1 MVKVLFHTSLLLV
14 LLSISGLANPSRA
27 LAADINPPYAS
38 NLNGWQINVSD
49 DLALPDEILKSIKT
63 DINLSFSRIEPD
75 SLPALADY
83 LNQLYPELDV
93 NNNSMLSTKQLE
105 KIIGIARQANSVA
118 KQATSDWTD
127 NEIKTLVKYLQTKL
141 QQRYA
146 QLKHCNAYL
155 HIDGIDTVEKRI
167 ALVLRVANKLESE
180 TDFDE
185 SSIACSK
192 SYQASLSSTQADV
205 KEKTIWVNRIT
216 LQIDELQSNQIS
228 KEQHQSLDKSIEQL
242 LRAKTNYVTEGISG
256 FSEIDLQYV
265 LMWLT
270 SLDDGARNAVQ
281 LSEVQNRKLTQAL
294 LQLRAD
300 RGLSF
305 KALGELSTEVKRL
318 FRQQGFILASSYI
331 PKQNFAKAY
340 GDVKLA
346 VLLGRLSA
354 VEVQSKNKMHY
365 HESVIKKPFE
375 EHIGKVVTGDISKN
389 YYFLND
395 MPGLSLQS
403 GLFEPGDN
411 QGETKLVLNVE
422 EKRWSA
428 MASADNYGTDF
439 TGKYRAIVS
448 ANWFNPIGRGD
459 SLNVGLL
466 HAFDPDN
473 SSLGSLSYDFPLT
486 MRLGSSFS
494 YDRSAYDASRIINGL
509 STVFEGETDT
519 YNLGLEWKLKRSQ
532 QINMDVGLNVFHKRT
547 ETDVIFSLGSF
558 SLPRGQEEKTKGA
571 GIYFDMNGL
580 NNRFRTAFNLNAAFT
595 HGEND
600 NSISTNIDD
609 DFDKLSLSMDSASF
623 LKGEHIPT
631 SRLVT
636 QIEAR
641 FSDQSLPSY
650 EQFSLGGP
658 YTVRAYSASTFL
670 VDKGVFAK
678 LAWQINLFDFLEM
691 DESSQSALDL
701 GVFYEVAHG
710 KINEGGIDAT
720 LSGYGLSARYRWG
733 RRLSLDSSFSFRGKF
748 DTNDGRFVIND
759 SRDSKFLINLRY
771 EFNP

>member
-1 MVKVLFHTSLLLV
+1 MANFIFQISLLLV
-14 LLSISGLANPSRA
+14 LFSISVFAMPSRA
-27 LAADINPPYAS
+27 QAADINPPHAS
-38 NLNGWQINVSD
+38 SLNGWQLNVAD
-49 DLALPDEILKSIKT
+49 ELALPDELLKSIKA
-63 DINLSFSRIEPD
+63 DIGLSFSRRASD

-83 LNQLYPELDV
+83 LNQLYPELDAG
-93 NNNSMLSTKQLE
+93 NNSQLSAKQLE
-105 KIIGIARQANSVA
+105 KIIGIARQANSTA
-118 KQATSDWTD
+118 ERITSAWTD
-127 NEIKTLVKYLQTKL
+127 NEIKTLIKHLEAKL
-141 QQRYA
+141 QHRYA
-146 QLKHCNAYL
+146 QLKHCKAHL
-155 HIDGIDTVEKRI
+155 FIDGIDTVEKRI
-167 ALVLRVANKLESE
+167 ALILRAANKPESE
-180 TDFDE
+180 TDE
-185 SSIACSK
+185 LPIACSK
-192 SYQASLSSTQADV
+192 SYQASLHSTQTEV
-205 KEKTIWVNRIT
+205 KEKTIWVNLIS
-216 LQIDELQSNQIS
+216 LQIDELQSSQIS
-228 KEQHQSLDKSIEQL
+228 KEQRQSLDKSIEQL
-242 LRAKTNYVTEGISG
+242 LRAKTNYFAEGIQG

-265 LMWLT
+265 LMLLT
-270 SLDDGARNAVQ
+270 SLDDGSRNAVQ
-281 LSEVQNRKLTQAL
+281 LTEAQNRKLIQAL
-294 LQLRAD
+294 LSLRTD

-318 FRQQGFILASSYI
+318 FRQQGFILANSYI
-331 PKQNFAKAY
+331 PKQNFAKAH

-354 VEVQSKNKMHY
+354 VEVRSTNKTHY

-375 EHIGKVVTGDISKN
+375 EHLGKVVTGDISKN

-428 MASADNYGTDF
+428 MASADNYGTDL
-439 TGKYRAIVS
+439 TGKYRSIVS

-459 SLNVGLL
+459 SLNVGMLR
-466 HAFDPDN
+466 AFDPDN
-473 SSLGSLSYDFPLT
+473 SSLGFLSYDLPLT

-509 STVFEGETDT
+509 STVFQGETDT
-519 YNLGLEWKLKRSQ
+519 YNLGLDWKLKRSQ
-532 QINMDVGLNVFHKRT
+532 KINMDVGLNVFHKRT
-547 ETDVIFSLGSF
+547 ETDVVFSLGSF
-558 SLPRGQEEKTKGA
+558 SIPRGQEEKTKA
-571 GIYFDMNGL
+571 AAIYFDMNGL
-580 NNRFRTAFNLNAAFT
+580 NNRFRTAFNLNATFT

-609 DFDKLSLSMDSASF
+609 DFDKLSLSIDSASF
-623 LKGEHIPT
+623 LKSEHIPT

-658 YTVRAYSASTFL
+658 YAVRAYSASTFL

-691 DESSQSALDL
+691 GESSQSALDL

-710 KINEGGIDAT
+710 KINDGGIDAT

-759 SRDSKFLINLRY
+759 SRDSKFLISLRY